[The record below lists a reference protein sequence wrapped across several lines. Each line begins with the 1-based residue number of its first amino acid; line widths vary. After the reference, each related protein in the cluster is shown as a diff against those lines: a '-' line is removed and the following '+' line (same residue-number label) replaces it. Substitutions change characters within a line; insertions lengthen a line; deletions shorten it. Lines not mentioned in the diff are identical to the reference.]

1 MSNVQTEPVS
11 DLGGTKFCLRAELRS
26 SLRQVGGKVFYL
38 LEDPIHA
45 RFFHLG
51 EREWALASLL
61 DGKRTLREALQLAA
75 ATLGDESLSQQE
87 ALRLCRWLTNSQLA
101 TVQPGSGDPDGQW
114 QPQPK
119 RWAVVNPLFLKI
131 PLFNPDRSLAR
142 ILPWTRWMLTL
153 PSLLV
158 WLAVCG
164 CGLAS
169 LWPQWDRFCAS
180 FTRILA
186 PGNWL
191 YLLLTW
197 VFLKFVHELFHGL
210 VCKKYGGTVPRCGI
224 MLILFSPVAYVDVTS
239 SWRFGSKW
247 QRIFTAAAGMY
258 VELFVAALAAIVWAR
273 GGHGPDAQLCH
284 NIVTMAGVS
293 TLLFNGNFLM
303 RFDGYYILADLL
315 GIRNLYALGQE
326 YLRGVTRRYLLNVPA
341 VEPAMAG
348 PKMRFIKAYAV
359 ASFLWR
365 ITFYLGVILLA
376 ASLFHGAGI
385 VLAILSAGLW
395 FGLPAFRF
403 VKYLV
408 VGSAG
413 EHPDRR
419 RFGIVVA
426 LITAVL
432 ACGLSLPWPLGVSV
446 PAVVEYAPLTRVR
459 AESPG
464 FVQEVWVHD
473 GQAVTGG
480 QRLLVLRN
488 PKLAQQLA
496 DLELALQKSDVIGRI
511 LHQERRIGELQVE
524 RENRGTLVAKRDEL
538 QRQVASLTIRAASAG
553 RVVGR
558 NLDALVGQYV
568 DMGRNLVT
576 LGLEECKELQLSVD
590 QADIEALRDECNR
603 RVYVRIKGRG
613 GLIEGAR
620 LVRMNPKATR
630 TLLHPALAAPAG
642 GPLAVTP
649 RPTGPA
655 APTMPAERFDLAAP
669 RFTAI
674 VELPAEESRRLR
686 AGELARVRTW
696 RSEESIGRHLYR
708 VVKRLIDK
716 RMGRVTSCVRRVRS
730 DQSQEEAVSL

>member
-1 MSNVQTEPVS
+1 MSDVQLEPVN
-11 DLGGTKFCLRAELRS
+11 DLGGTKLCLRSELRCT
-26 SLRQVGGKVFYL
+26 LRQVGGQVFYL

-51 EREWALASLL
+51 QREWALASLL
-61 DGKRTLREALQLAA
+61 DGRRTLREALRLAE
-75 ATLGDESLSQQE
+75 ATHGDESLSQQE
-87 ALRLCRWLTNSQLA
+87 ALRLCRWLVNSQL
-101 TVQPGSGDPDGQW
+101 TSVQPGSDAPDGSW

-131 PLFNPDRSLAR
+131 PLFNPDRFLTR

-164 CGLAS
+164 CALVW
-169 LWPQWDRFCAS
+169 LWSQWDRFSSS
-180 FTRILA
+180 FGQILA

-197 VFLKFVHELFHGL
+197 VLLKFVHELFHGL
-210 VCKKYGGTVPRCGI
+210 VCKKYGGTIPRCGI
-224 MLILFSPVAYVDVTS
+224 MLILFSPIAYVDVTS
-239 SWRFGSKW
+239 SWRFSSKW

-258 VELFVAALAAIVWAR
+258 VELFVAALAAIVWAQ
-273 GGHGPDAQLCH
+273 GGHGLDAQLCH
-284 NIVTMAGVS
+284 NLVAMAGLS

-326 YLRGVTRRYLLNVPA
+326 YLRCVTRRTLLNVPA
-341 VEPAMAG
+341 VEPAMGG
-348 PKMRFIKAYAV
+348 PKMSFIKAYAV

-365 ITFYLGVILLA
+365 ITFYLGVILLV
-376 ASLFHGAGI
+376 SSFFHGAGI
-385 VLAILSAGLW
+385 VLAILSAAIW

-403 VKYLV
+403 AKYLAF
-408 VGSAG
+408 GNAG
-413 EHPDRR
+413 EYPDRR
-419 RFGIVVA
+419 RFGVVIA
-426 LITAVL
+426 VSTAVL
-432 ACGLSLPWPLGVSV
+432 ACVLSLPWPLGVSA
-446 PAVVEYAPLTRVR
+446 PAVVEYAPLTLVR
-459 AESPG
+459 AESSG
-464 FVQEVWVHD
+464 FVQQVFVHD

-480 QRLLVLRN
+480 QKLLELRN

-496 DLELALQKSDVIGRI
+496 DLELAIQKSDLIGRI
-511 LHQERRIGELQVE
+511 LHQEGRIAEFQVE
-524 RENRGTLVAKRDEL
+524 RENRAALVVKRDEL

-553 RVVGR
+553 CVIGR
-558 NLDALVGQYV
+558 NLDALMGQYV
-568 DMGRNLVT
+568 DMGQDLMT
-576 LGLEECKELQLSVD
+576 LGLEQRKELRLSVD
-590 QADIEALRDECNR
+590 QADIGAIRAECNQ

-620 LVRMNPKATR
+620 LVRINPKATR
-630 TLLHPALAAPAG
+630 NLLHPALAAPAG

-649 RPTGPA
+649 RSASAIVPT
-655 APTMPAERFDLAAP
+655 EQFDLATP

-674 VELPAEESRRLR
+674 VELPAEESRGLR

-696 RSEESIGRHLYR
+696 RGAESIGQHLYR
-708 VVKRLIDK
+708 VVKRLIDQ
-716 RMGRVTSCVRRVRS
+716 RVGPTTS
-730 DQSQEEAVSL
+730 